1 MFINTRSSL
10 TIVTKWEVQVEKKV
24 ACLGAVQRIVLV
36 NFFFSSFYEVCILV
50 ESESAL
56 GYARDIKGYVVL
68 IGYTVRS
75 PAI

>member
-10 TIVTKWEVQVEKKV
+10 TIVTKWEVQVKKKV
-24 ACLGAVQRIVLV
+24 ACLGAVQRIVVLI
-36 NFFFSSFYEVCILV
+36 FFFYEVCILV

-56 GYARDIKGYVVL
+56 GYARDIKGYVVS
-68 IGYTVRS
+68 IGYTVQS